1 MTKTYKI
8 NGKAIQELESLYK
21 LDLNPSAYWNVVQ
34 SRFNQLLEALSD
46 KEETKLTTGDF
57 VKKDDKGKWVG
68 CLGYEKEGI
77 VVGTDPLKVIEET
90 KQEECEHLKQKI
102 LHKLDGSTEETC
114 RDCGKDIGGSKQS
127 TSLKEAAISLLTGYK
142 TDDRNRF
149 EVADQILKLIQ
160 SHLVK
165 ETETLEPSKYVQ
177 MDSECLE
184 GYNICK
190 ESIIKIIN
198 NIN

>member
-1 MTKTYKI
+1 MNKIYKI
-8 NGKAIQELESLYK
+8 GNKELEKISLIYGDK
-21 LDLNPSAYWNVVQ
+21 GEVIVGVSGAINSVANTV
-34 SRFNQLLEALSD
+34 NQLLEALSD

-114 RDCGKDIGGSKQS
+114 RDCGKDMGGSKQ
-127 TSLKEAAISLLTGYK
+127 E
-142 TDDRNRF
+142 
-149 EVADQILKLIQ
+149 LII
-160 SHLVK
+160 
-165 ETETLEPSKYVQ
+165 
-177 MDSECLE
+177 
-184 GYNICK
+184 YNI
-190 ESIIKIIN
+190 
-198 NIN
+198 NI